1 MKKEPDVHH
10 CHPAFL
16 YIGAEF
22 QRISKWDLK
31 GFVIELVFDC
41 MNRLKTVPSQGFEP
55 PVIPVR
61 QCFFLHNYGT

>member
-31 GFVIELVFDC
+31 EFLIEAVLI
-41 MNRLKTVPSQGFEP
+41 R
-55 PVIPVR
+55 
-61 QCFFLHNYGT
+61 